1 MDGTLSPGGST
12 GVPGT
17 LTINGKLT
25 LDGGAKLAYSFGQA
39 GVVGGPLND
48 LTIVKGDLVL
58 GGKLDVVTSP
68 GGRFDPGVYRV
79 ISYGGA
85 LTDNGL
91 AVGSIPSPSFAPDGR
106 GRAGQSGQ
114 HGGLSLNVWDGSAAS
129 GKNNSKVDGGD
140 GHWQHANGNNNWT
153 NTLGTPNAS
162 YSDASFAIFMAAA
175 GKVTVDNSLGQVRSG
190 GMQFSDGYR
199 LLGDAVELVPDA
211 GGGVTMRVGDG
222 TGPAR
227 LHRHH

>member
-1 MDGTLSPGGST
+1 M
-12 GVPGT
+12 
-17 LTINGKLT
+17 
-25 LDGGAKLAYSFGQA
+25 
-39 GVVGGPLND
+39 
-48 LTIVKGDLVL
+48 
-58 GGKLDVVTSP
+58 
-68 GGRFDPGVYRV
+68 
-79 ISYGGA
+79 
-85 LTDNGL
+85 
-91 AVGSIPSPSFAPDGR
+91 
-106 GRAGQSGQ
+106 
-114 HGGLSLNVWDGSAAS
+114 SLNVWDGSAAS

-190 GMQFSDGYR
+190 GMQFASDGYR

-222 TGPAR
+222 TGPGSGYTATIDAALTGDAR
-227 LHRHH
+227 LVKTDLGTLVLNGANRHTGGTDINAGTVQIASDTALGAAGTAIGMNGGTLRTTQNLAQSRAITLGAQGAAWSRRLAPR